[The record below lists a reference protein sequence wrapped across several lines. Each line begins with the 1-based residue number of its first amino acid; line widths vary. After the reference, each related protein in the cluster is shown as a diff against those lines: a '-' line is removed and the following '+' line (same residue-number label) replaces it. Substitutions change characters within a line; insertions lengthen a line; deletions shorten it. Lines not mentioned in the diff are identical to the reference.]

1 MPVPVPPRALPAMEG
16 SFANG
21 QEYVSL
27 STYWHTLMKRRWTIA
42 TVALVITTL
51 VAVVS
56 FKMQPVYK
64 ATARVQVESETPM
77 VQSIEEVF
85 QKTSADDTYLQ
96 TQIQVLES
104 ETLAWRTIEELR
116 LREHLIS
123 PSKLSKI
130 PEEKQKVRLIE
141 AFKRRLSVEL
151 TPKTRMLAVSFEDP
165 DPQLAARV
173 ATTLVNNYID
183 YNFRQKY
190 DATRQASAWME
201 QQLDE
206 LKAKVE
212 SSQQALV
219 EYEREHQLVNTGEK
233 ETVQEQILS
242 ELSKDQTAA
251 ESDRLQK
258 ESLYHEVEINRA
270 QLATLVHND
279 LLQKLEE
286 KLADLRDQYTETVA
300 QYGPKFPKAIR
311 LDEEIQDLRGQILA
325 EQERVLAR
333 IRKDYTAA
341 VTRERLASGA
351 VAQQKEAVGAQNQ
364 LLVQHNILARE
375 FESNQQLYQ
384 SLLERL
390 KNATVSAGLQSTN
403 IHMVDAALPPS
414 EPVRPRKCLNI
425 ALGLLAGI
433 VLGTMTAFAQ
443 EGMDHSVKSAEEVE
457 QLLMTPAL
465 AVVPL
470 HRGSESANRKMMGA
484 KFQRSLK
491 DPSEKLPRETNVALA
506 IIANPQ
512 STLAEAYRTLRTSVL
527 LSLAPNP
534 PKSILITSS
543 QAGEGK
549 TATALNLA
557 QTLAQRKG
565 KVVIVDCDLRKG
577 GIARILRIDN
587 EKGVSTVLTGADK
600 LTDALQQ
607 FEESN
612 LWILPS
618 GPVPPNPAEL
628 VGSDRMADICTEL
641 SKNFEHIVID
651 SPPVLAVTDATIMAG
666 LVDGVVLIAES
677 GRTHRAGLMR
687 TRAILENAGA
697 RILGVVLNKM
707 DLRRDGYGYGYGNY
721 YYAQYG
727 KYPYGRSGSE

>member
-1 MPVPVPPRALPAMEG
+1 
-16 SFANG
+16 
-21 QEYVSL
+21 
-27 STYWHTLMKRRWTIA
+27 
-42 TVALVITTL
+42 
-51 VAVVS
+51 
-56 FKMQPVYK
+56 
-64 ATARVQVESETPM
+64 
-77 VQSIEEVF
+77 
-85 QKTSADDTYLQ
+85 
-96 TQIQVLES
+96 
-104 ETLAWRTIEELR
+104 
-116 LREHLIS
+116 
-123 PSKLSKI
+123 
-130 PEEKQKVRLIE
+130 
-141 AFKRRLSVEL
+141 
-151 TPKTRMLAVSFEDP
+151 
-165 DPQLAARV
+165 
-173 ATTLVNNYID
+173 
-183 YNFRQKY
+183 
-190 DATRQASAWME
+190 
-201 QQLDE
+201 
-206 LKAKVE
+206 
-212 SSQQALV
+212 
-219 EYEREHQLVNTGEK
+219 
-233 ETVQEQILS
+233 
-242 ELSKDQTAA
+242 
-251 ESDRLQK
+251 
-258 ESLYHEVEINRA
+258 
-270 QLATLVHND
+270 
-279 LLQKLEE
+279 
-286 KLADLRDQYTETVA
+286 
-300 QYGPKFPKAIR
+300 
-311 LDEEIQDLRGQILA
+311 
-325 EQERVLAR
+325 
-333 IRKDYTAA
+333 
-341 VTRERLASGA
+341 
-351 VAQQKEAVGAQNQ
+351 
-364 LLVQHNILARE
+364 
-375 FESNQQLYQ
+375 
-384 SLLERL
+384 
-390 KNATVSAGLQSTN
+390 
-403 IHMVDAALPPS
+403 
-414 EPVRPRKCLNI
+414 
-425 ALGLLAGI
+425 
-433 VLGTMTAFAQ
+433 
-443 EGMDHSVKSAEEVE
+443 
-457 QLLMTPAL
+457 LLMTPAL

>member
-1 MPVPVPPRALPAMEG
+1 MPVPVQPRALPAMEG

-414 EPVRPRKCLNI
+414 EPVRPRKSLNI